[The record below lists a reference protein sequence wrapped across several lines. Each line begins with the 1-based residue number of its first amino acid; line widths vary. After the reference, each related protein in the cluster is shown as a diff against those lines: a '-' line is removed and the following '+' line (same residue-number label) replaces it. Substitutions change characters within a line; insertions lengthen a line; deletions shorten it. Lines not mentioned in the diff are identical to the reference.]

1 MTTTIPDSIH
11 PSDLPE
17 IGQPLVDGT
26 FFARHWLNGKEYAYI
41 DLGKSAEFT
50 GEWGEYGQNVDGAAS
65 YRDGA
70 SNTVAMAEAG
80 SPIAKQALEIGV
92 GVFIP
97 SALELA
103 LLFSAK
109 QAGELPGF
117 SDRWYWS
124 SSQCSATTPSARS
137 SATATRTTA
146 TRITTSV
153 SAPSARFSSFS
164 NSLLQSISLQAIR
177 GTVTH
182 RRVRPEACR
191 EAPAA
196 CHFL

>member
-1 MTTTIPDSIH
+1 MTTIPDSIH

-17 IGQPLVDGT
+17 IGQPLADGT
-26 FFARHWLNGKEYAYI
+26 FFGRHWLNGKEYAYI

-50 GEWGEYGQNVDGAAS
+50 GEWGEYGQDVGGAVS

-80 SPIAKQALEIGV
+80 SPIAKKALEIGA

-97 SALELA
+97 SVLELA

-124 SSQCSATTPSARS
+124 SSQYSAYGAFGTT
-137 SATATRTTA
+137 
-146 TRITTSV
+146 
-153 SAPSARFSSFS
+153 FSGGYTGSYDK
-164 NSLLQSISLQAIR
+164 NYDL
-177 GTVTH
+177 
-182 RRVRPEACR
+182 RVRPVR
-191 EAPAA
+191 KIPITS
-196 CHFL
+196 

>member
-1 MTTTIPDSIH
+1 MTTIPDSIH
-11 PSDLPE
+11 PSELPE
-17 IGQPLVDGT
+17 IGQPLADGT

-50 GEWGEYGQNVDGAAS
+50 GEWGEYGQDVGGSVS

-80 SPIAKQALEIGV
+80 SPIAKQAVEIGA

-103 LLFSAK
+103 LLFSAR

-124 SSQCSATTPSARS
+124 STQYSAYDAFLTYFFDGYTT
-137 SATATRTTA
+137 
-146 TRITTSV
+146 
-153 SAPSARFSSFS
+153 
-164 NSLLQSISLQAIR
+164 NNCKSLGL
-177 GTVTH
+177 
-182 RRVRPEACR
+182 RVRPVR
-191 EAPAA
+191 KIII
-196 CHFL
+196 LQ

>member
-1 MTTTIPDSIH
+1 MNTIPDSIH
-11 PSDLPE
+11 WIDLPE
-17 IGQPLVDGT
+17 IGQPLADGT
-26 FFARHWLNGKEYAYI
+26 FFARQWLNGKEYAYV

-50 GEWGEYGQNVDGAAS
+50 GEWGEDGQNVDGAAS

-124 SSQCSATTPSARS
+124 SSQYSAYYAFSTYF
-137 SATATRTTA
+137 
-146 TRITTSV
+146 SV
-153 SAPSARFSSFS
+153 GS
-164 NSLLQSISLQAIR
+164 
-177 GTVTH
+177 TVSYAKDGDL
-182 RRVRPEACR
+182 RVRPVR
-191 EAPAA
+191 KI
-196 CHFL
+196 LILQ

>member
-17 IGQPLVDGT
+17 IGQPMVDGT
-26 FFARHWLNGKEYAYI
+26 FFARHWLNCKEYAYI
-41 DLGKSAEFT
+41 DLGKSAEFA
-50 GEWGEYGQNVDGAAS
+50 GEWGEYGQDVGAAAS

-80 SPIAKQALEIGV
+80 SPIAKQALEIGA

-109 QAGELPGF
+109 QAGELSGF
-117 SDRWYWS
+117 SDLWYWS
-124 SSQCSATTPSARS
+124 SSQYSADNAFGTYFDDGYTIS
-137 SATATRTTA
+137 SGKHYD
-146 TRITTSV
+146 
-153 SAPSARFSSFS
+153 
-164 NSLLQSISLQAIR
+164 L
-177 GTVTH
+177 
-182 RRVRPEACR
+182 RVRPVR
-191 EAPAA
+191 KI
-196 CHFL
+196 LILK

>member
-1 MTTTIPDSIH
+1 MSTTIPDSIN

-17 IGQPLVDGT
+17 IGQPLADGT

-50 GEWGEYGQNVDGAAS
+50 GEWGEYGQDVGGAVS

-80 SPIAKQALEIGV
+80 SPIAKQALEIGA
-92 GVFIP
+92 GIFIP

-109 QAGELPGF
+109 QAGELSGF

-124 SSQCSATTPSARS
+124 SSQASAHYAFS
-137 SATATRTTA
+137 TAFNDGNTYYGGKYGA
-146 TRITTSV
+146 
-153 SAPSARFSSFS
+153 F
-164 NSLLQSISLQAIR
+164 
-177 GTVTH
+177 
-182 RRVRPEACR
+182 RVRPVR
-191 EAPAA
+191 KI
-196 CHFL
+196 LILQ

>member
-1 MTTTIPDSIH
+1 MTTIPDSIH
-11 PSDLPE
+11 QSDLPE
-17 IGQPLVDGT
+17 IGQPLADGT
-26 FFARHWLNGKEYAYI
+26 FFGRHWLNGKEYAYI

-80 SPIAKQALEIGV
+80 SPIAKQALEIGA

-109 QAGELPGF
+109 QAGELTGF

-124 SSQCSATTPSARS
+124 STQCSANGAFNTYFTDG
-137 SATATRTTA
+137 
-146 TRITTSV
+146 
-153 SAPSARFSSFS
+153 
-164 NSLLQSISLQAIR
+164 
-177 GTVTH
+177 GTYYH
-182 RRVRPEACR
+182 GKGHHLRVRPVR
-191 EAPAA
+191 KI
-196 CHFL
+196 LILQ

>member
-1 MTTTIPDSIH
+1 MTTIPDSIH
-11 PSDLPE
+11 PSELPE
-17 IGQPLVDGT
+17 IGQPLADGT

-41 DLGKSAEFT
+41 NLGKSAEFT
-50 GEWGEYGQNVDGAAS
+50 GEWDEYGQDVGGAVS

-70 SNTVAMAEAG
+70 SNTVAMAEAS
-80 SPIAKQALEIGV
+80 SPVAKQALEIGA

-124 SSQCSATTPSARS
+124 SSQYSAYSAFGTIFYDGS
-137 SATATRTTA
+137 TD
-146 TRITTSV
+146 
-153 SAPSARFSSFS
+153 SFGKT
-164 NSLLQSISLQAIR
+164 LAL
-177 GTVTH
+177 
-182 RRVRPEACR
+182 RVRPVR
-191 EAPAA
+191 KI
-196 CHFL
+196 LILQ

>member
-1 MTTTIPDSIH
+1 MTTIPDSIH

-17 IGQPLVDGT
+17 IGQPLADGT
-26 FFARHWLNGKEYAYI
+26 FFGRHWLNGKEYAYI

-80 SPIAKQALEIGV
+80 SPIAKQALEIGA

-124 SSQCSATTPSARS
+124 SSQYSANTAFNTYFGAGGTGTTGKDGG
-137 SATATRTTA
+137 
-146 TRITTSV
+146 
-153 SAPSARFSSFS
+153 
-164 NSLLQSISLQAIR
+164 L
-177 GTVTH
+177 
-182 RRVRPEACR
+182 RVRPVR
-191 EAPAA
+191 KI
-196 CHFL
+196 LILQ

>member
-1 MTTTIPDSIH
+1 MTTIPDSIH
-11 PSDLPE
+11 QSDLPE
-17 IGQPLVDGT
+17 IGQPLADGT
-26 FFARHWLNGKEYAYI
+26 FFGRHWLNGKEYAYI

-80 SPIAKQALEIGV
+80 SPIAKQALEIGA

-124 SSQCSATTPSARS
+124 SSQYSANLAFFTT
-137 SATATRTTA
+137 
-146 TRITTSV
+146 
-153 SAPSARFSSFS
+153 FSGGLTG
-164 NSLLQSISLQAIR
+164 NLDKYGDL
-177 GTVTH
+177 
-182 RRVRPEACR
+182 RVRPVRKIPITA
-191 EAPAA
+191 
-196 CHFL
+196 

>member
-1 MTTTIPDSIH
+1 MTTIPDSIH
-11 PSDLPE
+11 PSELPE
-17 IGQPLVDGT
+17 IGQPLADGT

-50 GEWGEYGQNVDGAAS
+50 GEWGEYGQDVGGAVS

-80 SPIAKQALEIGV
+80 SPIAKQALEIGA
-92 GVFIP
+92 GIFIP

-109 QAGELPGF
+109 QAGELSGF

-124 SSQCSATTPSARS
+124 SSQYSANGAFFTSS
-137 SATATRTTA
+137 SAAARAPTPRVTP
-146 TRITTSV
+146 SV

-164 NSLLQSISLQAIR
+164 NSLLQSISPQAIR